1 MVICRSKKIGCWWFG
16 CKSDGTP
23 DVSPCGRCGV
33 QCLIRTGW
41 AIPGITSWFH
51 SSGFGLLIDGL
62 NANFVGKGLNVMA
75 RLIMLVFNG
84 AILVGVLRLEWV
96 AG

>member
-1 MVICRSKKIGCWWFG
+1 MFPLAGGAGI
-16 CKSDGTP
+16 
-23 DVSPCGRCGV
+23 
-33 QCLIRTGW
+33 QCPIRTGW